1 LNLYQR
7 ALATPEAQAA
17 FSDAALIEAMLRFE
31 LALAQAQGR
40 LGLIPAQAAAAIARH
55 GAGLTVDAEVL
66 AREAANAGSLAI
78 PFVKAL
84 TAHVGE
90 HAREAARFV
99 HFGATSQDVL
109 DSAAAVCT
117 RRAVHAMDAALAC
130 ASRAAATLASRHSE
144 TPILARTLMQ
154 PAGVTSFG
162 LKAAHWAQSL
172 ARGRNRVLDT
182 ARTALAVSLGG
193 PIGNL
198 AAYGELG
205 ERLRA
210 ELAASLEL
218 HDPGASWHTHRER
231 WLALAADAALAAG
244 SMLKIARDIALMTQ
258 PEVGEACEPE
268 KPGRGA
274 STAMPH
280 KRNPVLAMR
289 VIAAAHGIPGAL
301 ANVMAAMSQEHER
314 GLGTWQAELAQWP
327 DVFIGGLSAAGA
339 LAELLEGLRLD
350 SARCR
355 RNIDALHGVVFAAEL
370 AELLAPALGRPQAHE
385 RVGQLARLAQEEGV
399 HLRDLAAALL
409 RDDLRLAAC
418 TPEHL
423 DRIFDVD
430 RAAQASAR
438 LVAPMLGALS

>member
-1 LNLYQR
+1 
-7 ALATPEAQAA
+7 
-17 FSDAALIEAMLRFE
+17 
-31 LALAQAQGR
+31 
-40 LGLIPAQAAAAIARH
+40 LIPAPAAAAIARH
-55 GAGLTVDAEVL
+55 GAGLALDADTL
-66 AREAANAGSLAI
+66 AREAANAGSLVI
-78 PFVKAL
+78 PFVQAL
-84 TAHVGE
+84 TAHVGQ
-90 HAREAARFV
+90 HAPEAARFV

-117 RRAVHAMDAALAC
+117 RRAVRSLDAALAR

-172 ARGRNRVLDT
+172 ARGRNRILAT
-182 ARTALAVSLGG
+182 ARSALAVSLGG
-193 PIGNL
+193 ALGNT
-198 AAYGELG
+198 ATYGELG

-218 HDPGASWHTHRER
+218 HDPGASWHTHREG
-231 WLALAADAALAAG
+231 WLALAADTALAAG

-258 PEVGEACEPE
+258 PEVGEAREPE

-289 VIAAAHGIPGAL
+289 SIAAAHGIPGAL
-301 ANVMAAMSQEHER
+301 ANLIAAMPQEHER

-327 DVFIGGLSAAGA
+327 EVFIGSLSAADA

-355 RNIDALHGVVFAAEL
+355 RNIDALRGVVFAAEL
-370 AELLAPALGRPQAHE
+370 AELLAPALGRAQAHE
-385 RVGQLARLAQEEGV
+385 QVGQLARQAQEEGV
-399 HLRDLAAALL
+399 HLRELADALL
-409 RDDLRLAAC
+409 RNDPRLAGCA
-418 TPEHL
+418 PEHL

-430 RAAQASAR
+430 RAAQASAQ